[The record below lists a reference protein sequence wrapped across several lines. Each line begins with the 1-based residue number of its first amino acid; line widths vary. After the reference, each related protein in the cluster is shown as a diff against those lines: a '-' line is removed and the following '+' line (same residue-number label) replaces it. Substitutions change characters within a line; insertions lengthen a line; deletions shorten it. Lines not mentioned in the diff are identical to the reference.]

1 MFISGNGIIMGKA
14 TCSSLQYGEEVDNL
28 LATAA
33 MNAERPP
40 KFRMLHNRDVPELTS
55 VGRHYK
61 RRAHG

>member
-1 MFISGNGIIMGKA
+1 MGKD
-14 TCSSLQYGEEVDNL
+14 TCSSLQHGEEVDNL

-40 KFRMLHNRDVPELTS
+40 KFRKLHNRDVPELTS